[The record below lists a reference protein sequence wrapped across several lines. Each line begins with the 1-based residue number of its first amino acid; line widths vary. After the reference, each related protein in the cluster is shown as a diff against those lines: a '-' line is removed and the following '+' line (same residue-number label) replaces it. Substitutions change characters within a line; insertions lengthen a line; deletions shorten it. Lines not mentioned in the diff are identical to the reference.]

1 VIIDEDEPFPSLPGA
16 KP

>member
-1 VIIDEDEPFPSLPGA
+1 MDEDEPFPSLPGA